1 MKFLTLSLIYFYQ
14 SAISPTLP
22 STCRFYPTC
31 SAFAGEAVE
40 KWGVWRGAGLTLRR
54 LLRCRPF
61 GGNGYDPVPDKQVP
75 DAGFQVSG

>member
-1 MKFLTLSLIYFYQ
+1 MKLLALGLIRFYQ

-31 SAFAGEAVE
+31 SAYAGEAVE

-61 GGNGYDPVPDKQVP
+61 GGHGYDPVPEKQASGP
-75 DAGFQVSG
+75 ELQVSG